1 MAGSSIITVVGRP
14 GSAANHPRLSTAEAA
29 LFESGRPI
37 LIVPPTAPQILGET
51 VVIAWNG
58 STETARTVAVAMPVL
73 LRARRV
79 VVLTLEDWGG
89 SGPSGEEL
97 AHTLRRHGIPVEANA
112 HPPTHAAATAR
123 RSFQTR
129 PR

>member
-1 MAGSSIITVVGRP
+1 MT
-14 GSAANHPRLSTAEAA
+14 
-29 LFESGRPI
+29 
-37 LIVPPTAPQILGET
+37 PPSLGET

-97 AHTLRRHGIPVEANA
+97 AHTLRRHGIPVEA
-112 HPPTHAAATAR
+112 THIASTSGRYGETILSNAAALGCDLLIKGAYTQSRLRQMILGGAT
-123 RSFQTR
+123 SHILAHTTLPVFMAH
-129 PR
+129 